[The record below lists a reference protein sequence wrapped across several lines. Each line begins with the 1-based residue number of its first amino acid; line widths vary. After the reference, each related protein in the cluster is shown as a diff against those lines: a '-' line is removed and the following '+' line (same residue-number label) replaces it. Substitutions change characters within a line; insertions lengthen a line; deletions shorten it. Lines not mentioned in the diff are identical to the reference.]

1 MEMPH
6 LLELFS
12 GTGSVGRA
20 FREIGWDVTS
30 VDLNPK
36 AGADFTADICDWEP
50 PEGVHYDHIHASPPC
65 TEFSRALTTR
75 PRDLAAG
82 LRPALRALELIRWLR
97 PNSYTLENPGTGLM
111 PQQEAFRDL
120 PCKQVTY
127 CRYGFP
133 YRKLTWF
140 ATDLG
145 EFWQPP
151 PACTA
156 KDPCPQKVGSRHP
169 ESAQRGPC
177 KASGGCRVGGHCTQ
191 AQLYSIPSG
200 LCDEIAA
207 AASKALCAALVSS

>member
-1 MEMPH
+1 MPH

-12 GTGSVGRA
+12 GTGSVGKA

-36 AGADFTADICDWEP
+36 AGADYTCDVCLWEP

-82 LRPALRALELIRWLR
+82 LRPALRALELIRRLK
-97 PNSYTLENPGTGLM
+97 PSSYTLENPGTGLM

-127 CRYGFP
+127 CRWGYP
-133 YRKLTWF
+133 YHKLTWF
-140 ATDLG
+140 ATDLR
-145 EFWQPP
+145 EFWQAPP
-151 PACTA
+151 VCTT
-156 KDPCPQKVGSRHP
+156 KDPCAQKVGSRHP

-177 KASGGCRVGGHCTQ
+177 MAGGRRFGGHCTQ
-191 AQLYSIPSG
+191 AQLYSIPGG
-200 LCDEIAA
+200 LWREIAA
-207 AASKALCAALVSS
+207 AASKALCAALGSS